1 VVLLLVVIGA
11 VVLLGQ
17 SSPSTPAAPPSTGTP
32 GASTA
37 PPASTAPSTPASG
50 TGAQASMAQ
59 VFPDVNS
66 SNCQRVDLAANPLRT
81 QGGAVASEVYYCDY
95 ASIAPGARVIFARWA
110 DAAGA
115 RSWLQDT
122 QNLGPRVEQFDVWRA
137 GQVEQGP
144 LYTAESNGT
153 VYSTGIYRDLPFS
166 WEIRT
171 TTLDQSN
178 QVFSQLRFSPR
189 TSFGG

>member
-1 VVLLLVVIGA
+1 MAVGA
-11 VVLLGQ
+11 VVLINQ
-17 SSPSTPAAPPSTGTP
+17 SSPATPVATPPATGTS
-32 GASTA
+32 GATTPSAT
-37 PPASTAPSTPASG
+37 TAPSTPASG

-59 VFPDVNS
+59 VFPDS
-66 SNCQRVDLAANPLRT
+66 SSANCQQVDVAANPLRT
-81 QGGAVASEVYYCDY
+81 QGGALATEVYYCDY

-122 QNLGPRVEQFDVWRA
+122 QNLGPRIEEFDVWRA

-144 LYTAESNGT
+144 LYTAQSNGT
-153 VYSTGIYRDLPFS
+153 VYSTGIYEDLPFS

-171 TTLDQSN
+171 STLDQSN
-178 QVFSQLRFSPR
+178 QVFEQLRFTPR
-189 TSFGG
+189 ASFGG